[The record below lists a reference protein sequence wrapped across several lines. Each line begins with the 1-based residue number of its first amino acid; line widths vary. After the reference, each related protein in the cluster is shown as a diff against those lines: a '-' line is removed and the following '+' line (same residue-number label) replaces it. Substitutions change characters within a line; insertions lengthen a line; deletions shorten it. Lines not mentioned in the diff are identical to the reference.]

1 MSTFDEFWAVYPR
14 RLGGNPKHPALLKF
28 ETAVKNGA
36 DPAHIVSSAR
46 RYAEE
51 QRAQNNENTPFVCMA
66 KAWLHQKRW
75 LDYAP
80 EDPKARI
87 ERDERLD
94 VFMTEKGYLWNGQR
108 WEKLETK
115 KPPPEGGGHSLV

>member
-1 MSTFDEFWAVYPR
+1 MSTFDDFWSVYPKR
-14 RLGGNPKHPALLKF
+14 KGSNPKHPASLKF
-28 ETAVKNGA
+28 ATAVKNGA

-51 QRAQNNENTPFVCMA
+51 LEEQHKVGTEYVCMA
-66 KAWLHQKRW
+66 TTWLNQKRW
-75 LDYAP
+75 IDYAP
-80 EDPKARI
+80 VAIEERT
-87 ERDERLD
+87 ERDKRLD
-94 VFMTEKGYLWNGQR
+94 IFMTEKGYLWNGQR